1 MSTNPD
7 AISDAAA
14 GPDLTAVPLPLDQL
28 PALPPLRLA
37 VLGHV
42 EVVRFVEVPQL
53 PGPGEIVRASHVHEV
68 PAGGGAVVAVQLA
81 RLLGQPVPFF
91 TSLGRDAAG
100 ERACKQLTDLGLEL
114 HVAWREDAPTREA
127 ITYVDAAGE
136 RTITVIGERL
146 TPTAADPLP
155 WELLAGCD
163 GAFLTAADAA
173 AIRLA
178 RSARV
183 LTATPR
189 TRLEIL
195 REAAVPLDALI
206 GSALDPAER
215 YSPGDLDPAPALVI
229 ATEGAAGGR
238 VLTAPVPSGSQGPG
252 AWFTG
257 ANDAG
262 SASQHSRFKA
272 PLRQRPVRDTYGA
285 GDSFAAGVTAG
296 LAAGWELAEAL
307 SLGCHCGS
315 ACLDGR
321 GPYPGQLRR
330 RPGDGRLSAPAAA
343 GPDTNAG

>member
-1 MSTNPD
+1 MPPSTDSP
-7 AISDAAA
+7 ARA
-14 GPDLTAVPLPLDQL
+14 DLSAVPLPLDQL
-28 PALPPLRLA
+28 PPLPPLQLA

-42 EVVRFVEVPQL
+42 EVVRFVEVPEL
-53 PGPGEIVRASHVHEV
+53 PRPGQIVRASHVHEV

-81 RLLGQPVPFF
+81 RLLGRPVPFF
-91 TSLGRDAAG
+91 TSLGRDATG
-100 ERACKQLTDLGLEL
+100 ERAFEELTALGLEL
-114 HVAWREDAPTREA
+114 HVAWREAPTREA
-127 ITYVDAAGE
+127 ITYVDGAGE

-155 WELLAGCD
+155 WERLAECD

-183 LTATPR
+183 LSATPR

-195 REAAVPLDALI
+195 REAAVRLDALI

-229 ATEGAAGGR
+229 ATEGALGGQVTPGGR
-238 VLTAPVPSGSQGPG
+238 FHAP
-252 AWFTG
+252 T
-257 ANDAG
+257 
-262 SASQHSRFKA
+262 
-272 PLRQRPVRDTYGA
+272 RQRPVRDTYGA
-285 GDSFAAGVTAG
+285 GDSFAAGVTAA
-296 LAAGWELAEAL
+296 LAAGWTLSQAL

-330 RPGDGRLSAPAAA
+330 RPGDGRLSAPDPA
-343 GPDTNAG
+343 GVTASEP

>member
-1 MSTNPD
+1 MPPSPALSSST
-7 AISDAAA
+7 
-14 GPDLTAVPLPLDQL
+14 DLTAVPLPLEAL

-53 PGPGEIVRASHVHEV
+53 PRAGEIVRASHVHEV

-81 RLLGQPVPFF
+81 RLLGERVPFF

-100 ERACKQLTDLGLEL
+100 ERAAAELTALGLEL
-114 HVAWREDAPTREA
+114 HVAWRDDAPTREA
-127 ITYVDAAGE
+127 ITYIDAAGE

-146 TPTAADPLP
+146 TPTASDPLP
-155 WELLAGCD
+155 WELLASCD

-173 AIRLA
+173 AVRHA
-178 RSARV
+178 RAAKV
-183 LTATPR
+183 LCATPR

-195 REAAVPLDALI
+195 REAAVPLEALI

-215 YSPGDLDPAPALVI
+215 YSPGDLAPEPSLVI
-229 ATEGAAGGR
+229 ATEGAAGGQ
-238 VLTAPVPSGSQGPG
+238 VLAAPSVARGSR
-252 AWFTG
+252 AS
-257 ANDAG
+257 DAEDHPADAPI
-262 SASQHSRFKA
+262 SARFAA
-272 PLRQRPVRDTYGA
+272 PQRRSPVRDTYGA
-285 GDSFAAGVTAG
+285 GDSFAAGVTAA
-296 LAAGWELAEAL
+296 LAAGWDLALSL

-330 RPGDGRLSAPAAA
+330 RESDGRLSTPVPAATDA
-343 GPDTNAG
+343 AA

>member
-1 MSTNPD
+1 MPISAVSST
-7 AISDAAA
+7 
-14 GPDLTAVPLPLDQL
+14 DLTAVPLPLEEL
-28 PALPPLRLA
+28 PELPPLRLA
-37 VLGHV
+37 VVGHV
-42 EVVRFVEVPQL
+42 EVVRFVEVAEL
-53 PGPGEIVRASHVHEV
+53 PRSGQIVRALHVHEV

-81 RLLGQPVPFF
+81 RLLGEPVPFF

-100 ERACKQLTDLGLEL
+100 ERAAAELSALGLEL
-114 HVAWREDAPTREA
+114 HVAWRDDAPTREA
-127 ITYVDAAGE
+127 ITYIDNAGE

-146 TPTAADPLP
+146 TPTASDPLA
-155 WELLAGCD
+155 WQLLAHCD

-183 LTATPR
+183 LCATPR

-195 REAAVPLDALI
+195 REAAVPLEALI

-215 YSPGDLDPAPALVI
+215 YGPGDLDPEPSLVI
-229 ATEGAAGGR
+229 ATEGGAGGR
-238 VLTAPVPSGSQGPG
+238 VLTPDPAAVESGAGGAVTARRFAAPQ
-252 AWFTG
+252 
-257 ANDAG
+257 
-262 SASQHSRFKA
+262 R
-272 PLRQRPVRDTYGA
+272 RRPVRDTYGA

-296 LAAGWELAEAL
+296 LAAGWDLASAL

-330 RPGDGRLSAPAAA
+330 RQSDGRLSAPVPA
-343 GPDTNAG
+343 GPDAPA

>member
-1 MSTNPD
+1 MPPSP
-7 AISDAAA
+7 AFPSSA
-14 GPDLTAVPLPLDQL
+14 DLKAVPLPLEQL
-28 PALPPLRLA
+28 PPLPPLRLA

-42 EVVRFVEVPQL
+42 EVVRFVEVAEL
-53 PGPGEIVRASHVHEV
+53 PRPGQIVRALHVHEV

-81 RLLGQPVPFF
+81 RLLGEPVPFF

-100 ERACKQLTDLGLEL
+100 ERAAAELTALGLEL
-114 HVAWREDAPTREA
+114 HVAWRDDTPTREA
-127 ITYVDAAGE
+127 ITYIDAAGE

-146 TPTAADPLP
+146 TPTASDPLP
-155 WELLAGCD
+155 WELLASCD
-163 GAFLTAADAA
+163 GAFLTAADAT

-189 TRLEIL
+189 TRLDIL
-195 REAAVPLDALI
+195 REAAVPLEALI

-215 YSPGDLDPAPALVI
+215 YSPGDLAPEPSLVI
-229 ATEGAAGGR
+229 ATEGAEGGR
-238 VLTAPVPSGSQGPG
+238 VLPGDGFSGGRFAAPQ
-252 AWFTG
+252 
-257 ANDAG
+257 
-262 SASQHSRFKA
+262 R
-272 PLRQRPVRDTYGA
+272 LRPVRDTYGA

-296 LAAGWELAEAL
+296 LAAGWDLVASL

-330 RPGDGRLSAPAAA
+330 RQSDGRLMTPAHA
-343 GPDTNAG
+343 GTDAREP

>member
-1 MSTNPD
+1 
-7 AISDAAA
+7 
-14 GPDLTAVPLPLDQL
+14 
-28 PALPPLRLA
+28 
-37 VLGHV
+37 V

-53 PGPGEIVRASHVHEV
+53 PRPGEIVRASHVHEV

-100 ERACKQLTDLGLEL
+100 ERAAADLTDLGLEL
-114 HVAWREDAPTREA
+114 HVAWREDTPTREA
-127 ITYVDAAGE
+127 ITYIDAAGE

-146 TPTAADPLP
+146 SPIAADPLP
-155 WELLAGCD
+155 WELLADCD
-163 GAFLTAADAA
+163 GAFITAADAPS
-173 AIRLA
+173 IRLA

-195 REAAVPLDALI
+195 REAGVRLDALI

-215 YSPGDLDPAPALVI
+215 FSPGDLDPAPALVI
-229 ATEGAAGGR
+229 ATEGANGGR
-238 VLTAPVPSGSQGPG
+238 VTPGGRFAAPTRLQ
-252 AWFTG
+252 
-257 ANDAG
+257 
-262 SASQHSRFKA
+262 
-272 PLRQRPVRDTYGA
+272 PVRDTYGA

-296 LAAGWELAEAL
+296 LAAGWELRDAL

-330 RPGDGRLSAPAAA
+330 RPGDGRLST
-343 GPDTNAG
+343 PDPDGATAREP

>member
-1 MSTNPD
+1 
-7 AISDAAA
+7 
-14 GPDLTAVPLPLDQL
+14 LTAVPLPLERL
-28 PALPPLRLA
+28 PGLPPLRLA
-37 VLGHV
+37 VVGHV
-42 EVVRFVEVPQL
+42 EVVRFVEVPEL
-53 PGPGEIVRASHVHEV
+53 PRPGQILRALHVHEL

-100 ERACKQLTDLGLEL
+100 ERAAAELSALGLAL
-114 HVAWREDAPTREA
+114 HVAWRDDAPTREA
-127 ITYVDAAGE
+127 ITYIDAAGE

-155 WELLAGCD
+155 WELLASCD

-178 RSARV
+178 RTAKV
-183 LTATPR
+183 LCATPR

-195 REAAVPLDALI
+195 REAAVPLEALI

-215 YSPGDLDPAPALVI
+215 YSPGDLDPEPALVI
-229 ATEGAAGGR
+229 STEGAAGGR
-238 VLTAPVPSGSQGPG
+238 VRFGAGLGAAGGLANHGQPTPFQRDQAVDGQGCGHHPPGGDVAAARFAAPQR
-252 AWFTG
+252 
-257 ANDAG
+257 
-262 SASQHSRFKA
+262 H
-272 PLRQRPVRDTYGA
+272 RPVRDTYGA

-296 LAAGWELAEAL
+296 LAGGWDLSAAL

-315 ACLDGR
+315 ACLNGR

-330 RPGDGRLSAPAAA
+330 RATDGMLDSPALT
-343 GPDTNAG
+343 GPDADLD

>member
-1 MSTNPD
+1 MPLSPD
-7 AISDAAA
+7 SAD
-14 GPDLTAVPLPLDQL
+14 DLKTVPLPLDQL
-28 PALPPLRLA
+28 PQLPPLRLA
-37 VLGHV
+37 VVGHV
-42 EVVRFVEVPQL
+42 EVVRFVEVQEL
-53 PGPGEIVRASHVHEV
+53 PRPGQIVRALHVHEV

-81 RLLGQPVPFF
+81 RLLGETVPFF

-100 ERACKQLTDLGLEL
+100 ERAAAELSALGLEL
-114 HVAWREDAPTREA
+114 HVAWRDDAPTREA
-127 ITYVDAAGE
+127 ITYIDAAGE

-146 TPTAADPLP
+146 TPTASDPLA
-155 WELLAGCD
+155 WERLTCCD

-183 LTATPR
+183 LCATPR

-195 REAAVPLDALI
+195 RQAAVPLEALI

-215 YSPGDLDPAPALVI
+215 YNPGDLDPEPTLVI

-238 VLTAPVPSGSQGPG
+238 VFSSEGAP
-252 AWFTG
+252 
-257 ANDAG
+257 G
-262 SASQHSRFKA
+262 SALAGDNLGSHRFAA
-272 PLRQRPVRDTYGA
+272 PQRSRPVRDTYGA

-296 LAAGWELAEAL
+296 LAAGWDLAATL

-315 ACLDGR
+315 SCLDGR

-330 RPGDGRLSAPAAA
+330 RQSDGRLGAPAPA
-343 GPDTNAG
+343 GPDAPA

>member
-1 MSTNPD
+1 MPLSADST
-7 AISDAAA
+7 A
-14 GPDLTAVPLPLDQL
+14 DLTAVPLPLEEL
-28 PALPPLRLA
+28 PPLPPLRLA

-42 EVVRFVEVPQL
+42 EVVRFVEVAEL
-53 PGPGEIVRASHVHEV
+53 PRPGQIVRALHVHEV

-81 RLLGQPVPFF
+81 RLLGTPVPFF

-100 ERACKQLTDLGLEL
+100 ERAAAALSALGLEL
-114 HVAWREDAPTREA
+114 HVAWRNDAPTREA
-127 ITYVDAAGE
+127 ITYIDAAGE

-146 TPTAADPLP
+146 TASASDALP
-155 WELLAGCD
+155 WGKLAGCD

-173 AIRLA
+173 AVRHA
-178 RSARV
+178 RAARV
-183 LTATPR
+183 LCATPR

-215 YSPGDLDPAPALVI
+215 YSPGDLDPEPSVVI

-238 VLTAPVPSGSQGPG
+238 VLA
-252 AWFTG
+252 AR
-257 ANDAG
+257 G
-262 SASQHSRFKA
+262 SAVGAFRGSHEAEGHRHDAPMSARFAA
-272 PLRQRPVRDTYGA
+272 PQRLRPVRDTYGA

-296 LAAGWELAEAL
+296 LAAGWDLALSL

-330 RPGDGRLSAPAAA
+330 RARDGRLSAPAVD
-343 GPDTNAG
+343 GPDISPG

>member
-1 MSTNPD
+1 MPLSPD
-7 AISDAAA
+7 SAT
-14 GPDLTAVPLPLDQL
+14 DLTAVPLPLK
-28 PALPPLRLA
+28 ALPPLPQLQLA

-42 EVVRFVEVPQL
+42 EVVRFVEVAQL
-53 PGPGEIVRASHVHEV
+53 PRAGEIVRALDVQHV

-81 RLLGQPVPFF
+81 RLLGRPVPFF

-100 ERACKQLTDLGLEL
+100 ERAAVELTALGLEL
-114 HVAWREDAPTREA
+114 HVAWRDDAPTREA
-127 ITYVDAAGE
+127 ITYIDAAGE

-155 WELLAGCD
+155 WDLLSTCD

-178 RSARV
+178 RSVRV
-183 LTATPR
+183 LCATPR

-195 REAAVPLDALI
+195 QQAAVPLEALI

-215 YSPGDLDPAPALVI
+215 YNPGDLEPEPSLVI

-238 VLTAPVPSGSQGPG
+238 VLPG
-252 AWFTG
+252 AGFG
-257 ANDAG
+257 G
-262 SASQHSRFKA
+262 GRFAA
-272 PLRQRPVRDTYGA
+272 PQRLRPVRDTYGA

-296 LAAGWELAEAL
+296 LAAGWPLSAAL

-315 ACLDGR
+315 FCLDGR

-330 RPGDGRLSAPAAA
+330 RQSDGRLSAPLPA
-343 GPDTNAG
+343 GPDAAGC

>member
-1 MSTNPD
+1 MPLSPEST
-7 AISDAAA
+7 AT
-14 GPDLTAVPLPLDQL
+14 LKAVPLPLEQL
-28 PALPPLRLA
+28 PELPPLRLA
-37 VLGHV
+37 VVGHV
-42 EVVRFVEVPQL
+42 EVVRFVEVPEL
-53 PGPGEIVRASHVHEV
+53 PRPGQIVRARHVHEV

-81 RLLGQPVPFF
+81 RLLGGPVPFF

-100 ERACKQLTDLGLEL
+100 ERAAAELTALGLEL
-114 HVAWREDAPTREA
+114 HVAWRDDAPTREA
-127 ITYVDAAGE
+127 ITYIDAAGE

-146 TPTAADPLP
+146 TPTAADPLA
-155 WELLAGCD
+155 WELLASCD

-183 LTATPR
+183 LCATPR

-195 REAAVPLDALI
+195 REASVPLEALI

-215 YSPGDLDPAPALVI
+215 YSRGDLDPEPSVVI

-238 VLTAPVPSGSQGPG
+238 VLMGEASPRPSGVEGG
-252 AWFTG
+252 FT
-257 ANDAG
+257 AG
-262 SASQHSRFKA
+262 RFAA
-272 PLRQRPVRDTYGA
+272 PQRRRPVRDTYGA

-296 LAAGWELAEAL
+296 LAAGWELASAL

-330 RPGDGRLSAPAAA
+330 RQSDGRLSAPVHA
-343 GPDTNAG
+343 GPDAPA

>member
-1 MSTNPD
+1 MSLSPE
-7 AISDAAA
+7 SAA
-14 GPDLTAVPLPLDQL
+14 DLSAVPLPLEQL
-28 PALPPLRLA
+28 PPLPPLRLA

-42 EVVRFVEVPQL
+42 EVVRFVEVAEL
-53 PGPGEIVRASHVHEV
+53 PRPGQIVKALEVHEV

-81 RLLGQPVPFF
+81 RLLGTPVPFF

-100 ERACKQLTDLGLEL
+100 ERAAAELTALGLEL
-114 HVAWREDAPTREA
+114 HVAWRDDGPTREA
-127 ITYVDAAGE
+127 ITFIDAAGE

-146 TPTAADPLP
+146 TPTAADPLG
-155 WELLAGCD
+155 WELLEHCD
-163 GAFLTAADAA
+163 GAFITAADAE

-178 RSARV
+178 RGARC

-195 REAAVPLDALI
+195 REAGVRLEALI

-215 YSPGDLDPAPALVI
+215 YNRGDLDPEPSLVI

-238 VLTAPVPSGSQGPG
+238 VMAADGMGGAHFAAP
-252 AWFTG
+252 
-257 ANDAG
+257 
-262 SASQHSRFKA
+262 
-272 PLRQRPVRDTYGA
+272 QRNGPVRDTYGA

-296 LAAGWELAEAL
+296 LSAGWDLAAAL
-307 SLGCHCGS
+307 SLGCHCGA

-330 RPGDGRLSAPAAA
+330 RRSDGRLSSPAPTGTDAAA
-343 GPDTNAG
+343 

>member
-1 MSTNPD
+1 MSLPP
-7 AISDAAA
+7 ASAA
-14 GPDLTAVPLPLDQL
+14 DLTAVPLPLEQL
-28 PALPPLRLA
+28 PPLPPLRLA

-42 EVVRFVEVPQL
+42 EVVRFVEVAEL
-53 PGPGEIVRASHVHEV
+53 PRPGQIIKALEVHEV

-81 RLLGQPVPFF
+81 RLLGTPVHFF

-100 ERACKQLTDLGLEL
+100 ERAAAELTALGLEL
-114 HVAWREDAPTREA
+114 HVAWRDDSPTREA
-127 ITYVDAAGE
+127 ITFIDAAGE

-146 TPTAADPLP
+146 TPTAADPLA
-155 WELLAGCD
+155 WDLLAQCD
-163 GAFLTAADAA
+163 GAFITAADAE

-178 RSARV
+178 RAARC

-195 REAAVPLDALI
+195 REAGVRLEALI

-215 YSPGDLDPAPALVI
+215 YEPGDLDPAPSLRI

-238 VLTAPVPSGSQGPG
+238 VFTRDHADGERFAAPQR
-252 AWFTG
+252 
-257 ANDAG
+257 D
-262 SASQHSRFKA
+262 
-272 PLRQRPVRDTYGA
+272 RPVRDTYGA

-296 LAAGWELAEAL
+296 LSAGWDLAATL
-307 SLGCHCGS
+307 SLGCHCGA

-330 RPGDGRLSAPAAA
+330 RRSDGRLSSPAPSGPDAAA
-343 GPDTNAG
+343 